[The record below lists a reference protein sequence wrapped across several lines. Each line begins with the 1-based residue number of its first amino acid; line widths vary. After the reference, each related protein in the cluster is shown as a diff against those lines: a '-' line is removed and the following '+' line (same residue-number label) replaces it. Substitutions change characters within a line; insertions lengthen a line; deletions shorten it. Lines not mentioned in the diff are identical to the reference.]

1 MAVACAGHKLGDP
14 CITRA
19 NMEQCLQLMH
29 RGCSSAALIVMESC
43 PLQFACSTLLAEN
56 SAREDCGP
64 AGTCGYHAHC
74 RGACPPPGPCASVVC
89 ACDGGFEGDG
99 YACEATQSQVMASN
113 VISSHES
120 QLPQLPVNL
129 YELLVALTA
138 IATFIRWMIYQRA
151 RCVDARKD
159 ECMPTAQ
166 TIPLAA
172 APYEAGPAG
181 AQVIWSTIGRVACEG
196 GGLLHEEASIPS
208 YCDGE
213 LTGNLP
219 PEVIRA
225 FLAQLVSTAAAL
237 GEWRRTSPRVESLAN
252 GCGAGAANVVAWEAA
267 GLQPDACAEGQSAG
281 PHVGPRG
288 RIEVWR
294 GTGAQ
299 VDDDGLAALELEGRV
314 ALIVGCAL
322 GHPYV
327 SCNLC
332 YFGNSEGS
340 STWVGHDIDEST
352 PPGDVATLITKIAE
366 TYMLEQIH

>member
-1 MAVACAGHKLGDP
+1 
-14 CITRA
+14 
-19 NMEQCLQLMH
+19 
-29 RGCSSAALIVMESC
+29 
-43 PLQFACSTLLAEN
+43 
-56 SAREDCGP
+56 
-64 AGTCGYHAHC
+64 
-74 RGACPPPGPCASVVC
+74 
-89 ACDGGFEGDG
+89 
-99 YACEATQSQVMASN
+99 MASN

-213 LTGNLP
+213 LTDNLP

>member
-1 MAVACAGHKLGDP
+1 
-14 CITRA
+14 
-19 NMEQCLQLMH
+19 
-29 RGCSSAALIVMESC
+29 
-43 PLQFACSTLLAEN
+43 
-56 SAREDCGP
+56 
-64 AGTCGYHAHC
+64 
-74 RGACPPPGPCASVVC
+74 
-89 ACDGGFEGDG
+89 
-99 YACEATQSQVMASN
+99 MASN
-113 VISSHES
+113 AISSS
-120 QLPQLPVNL
+120 NAAQLRQPSVGIH
-129 YELLVALTA
+129 ELLAALTA
-138 IATFIRWMIYQRA
+138 IAIFICCVVYQRA
-151 RCVDARKD
+151 RRMDARKD
-159 ECMPTAQ
+159 ERKAPTAQ

-181 AQVIWSTIGRVACEG
+181 AQVIWSAIGRAAWEG

-208 YCDGE
+208 YCDSE
-213 LTGNLP
+213 LTDSLP

-237 GEWRRTSPRVESLAN
+237 GEWRRTPSRVEALAN
-252 GCGAGAANVVAWEAA
+252 GCGAGAANVVAWEAV
-267 GLQPDACAEGQSAG
+267 GLQPDACAEGQIAG
-281 PHVGPRG
+281 PHGHGHGPRG
-288 RIEVWR
+288 RIEVWS

-332 YFGNSEGS
+332 YFGNSDGS

-352 PPGDVATLITKIAE
+352 PPADVAALITKIAE